1 MAARSQ
7 EVICN
12 PSEQEKA
19 RSNVHIGYLQ
29 IFFFFF
35 HLNSLNS
42 QLTNWGFHHFKC
54 PCWGAPSSFNC
65 PVYGKVSQ
73 FSCPG
78 QFFLSVT
85 RLQFQFKL
93 NVSINHR
100 FVGFHQLLVRLV
112 VSSEFWATFDE
123 RLSSMV
129 NSAVFNRGS
138 VKNIRITRKLIL
150 LIAEKIFNKYF
161 KRLKAEKKLSL
172 SSKWNTKVANTMNK
186 TVAKLDVRSLSK
198 YL

>member
-1 MAARSQ
+1 MAARSE

-19 RSNVHIGYLQ
+19 RSNVHMGYLQ

-42 QLTNWGFHHFKC
+42 EPTNGGFHHFKC
-54 PCWGAPSSFNC
+54 PRWGAPSSFNC
-65 PVYGKVSQ
+65 PIYGKVSQ

-93 NVSINHR
+93 NVSINHW
-100 FVGFHQLLVRLV
+100 FVGFHQLIVRLV

-123 RLSSMV
+123 RFSSMV
-129 NSAVFNRGS
+129 NSSVFNRGS
-138 VKNIRITRKLIL
+138 VKNLRIIRKLIL

-161 KRLKAEKKLSL
+161 E
-172 SSKWNTKVANTMNK
+172 
-186 TVAKLDVRSLSK
+186 RS
-198 YL
+198 

>member
-1 MAARSQ
+1 MAARSE

-19 RSNVHIGYLQ
+19 RSNVHMGYLQ

-42 QLTNWGFHHFKC
+42 EPTNGGFHHFKC
-54 PCWGAPSSFNC
+54 PCWGLHRLLTVQFMAKSANF
-65 PVYGKVSQ
+65 PVQVN
-73 FSCPG
+73 
-78 QFFLSVT
+78 FFLSVT

-93 NVSINHR
+93 NVSINHW
-100 FVGFHQLLVRLV
+100 FVGFHQLIVRLV

-123 RLSSMV
+123 RFSSMV
-129 NSAVFNRGS
+129 NSSVFNR
-138 VKNIRITRKLIL
+138 VRIIRKLIL

-161 KRLKAEKKLSL
+161 E
-172 SSKWNTKVANTMNK
+172 
-186 TVAKLDVRSLSK
+186 RS
-198 YL
+198 